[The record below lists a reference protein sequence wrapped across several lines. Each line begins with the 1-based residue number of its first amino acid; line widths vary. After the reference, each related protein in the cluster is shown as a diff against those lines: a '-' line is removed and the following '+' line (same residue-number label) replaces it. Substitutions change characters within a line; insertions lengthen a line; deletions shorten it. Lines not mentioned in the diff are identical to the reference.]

1 MQKIINAIAIGS
13 GVITLAIVGAGGYVY
28 LNKDALIE
36 KAKGQIMESVMDTLP
51 GGLGGLAGGALV
63 PNPTQLLP
71 SPTETLTDTPQY
83 TNTPVLPYSP
93 F

>member
-36 KAKGQIMESVMDTLP
+36 KVKGQVMEAV
-51 GGLGGLAGGALV
+51 
-63 PNPTQLLP
+63 LP
-71 SPTETLTDTPQY
+71 SIGDGITDAIPEMTGDAVPAL
-83 TNTPVLPYSP
+83 PVLPLG

>member
-1 MQKIINAIAIGS
+1 MCRSISRNVMQKIINAIAIGS

-36 KAKGQIMESVMDTLP
+36 KAKTQILEQVTGSLGDVVGDSLP
-51 GGLGGLAGGALV
+51 DVTGDAIPLS
-63 PNPTQLLP
+63 LP
-71 SPTETLTDTPQY
+71 D
-83 TNTPVLPYSP
+83 SP

>member
-1 MQKIINAIAIGS
+1 MCRSISRNIMQKIINAIAIGS

-36 KAKGQIMESVMDTLP
+36 KAKGQILEQVT
-51 GGLGGLAGGALV
+51 GGLGGMIGDTV
-63 PNPTQLLP
+63 PDVTGDAIPSLP
-71 SPTETLTDTPQY
+71 
-83 TNTPVLPYSP
+83 NTPS

>member
-36 KAKGQIMESVMDTLP
+36 KAKGQILEQVTGSIGGGVLKNVIPKSTGPSMPTLP
-51 GGLGGLAGGALV
+51 
-63 PNPTQLLP
+63 
-71 SPTETLTDTPQY
+71 S
-83 TNTPVLPYSP
+83 SP

>member
-36 KAKGQIMESVMDTLP
+36 KVKLSLIHI
-51 GGLGGLAGGALV
+51 
-63 PNPTQLLP
+63 
-71 SPTETLTDTPQY
+71 
-83 TNTPVLPYSP
+83 
-93 F
+93 

>member
-36 KAKGQIMESVMDTLP
+36 KVKNQVMEAVMPSISDGITDAIP
-51 GGLGGLAGGALV
+51 DMTGSAM
-63 PNPTQLLP
+63 PSLP
-71 SPTETLTDTPQY
+71 STP
-83 TNTPVLPYSP
+83 

>member
-36 KAKGQIMESVMDTLP
+36 NVKSQVMEAVLPSIGGDAMEAIPEMTGPAMPTLP
-51 GGLGGLAGGALV
+51 
-63 PNPTQLLP
+63 T
-71 SPTETLTDTPQY
+71 SPL
-83 TNTPVLPYSP
+83 
-93 F
+93 

>member
-1 MQKIINAIAIGS
+1 MCRSISTIIMQKIINAIAIGS

-36 KAKGQIMESVMDTLP
+36 KVKSQVMEAVLPSIGGAAMEAIPEMTGPAMPTLP
-51 GGLGGLAGGALV
+51 
-63 PNPTQLLP
+63 T
-71 SPTETLTDTPQY
+71 
-83 TNTPVLPYSP
+83 SP